1 MNPFDY
7 LAAELTADSPDDD
20 HIMALRYLLPLW
32 GDLWDD
38 APAEYENG
46 FSVIRASVAA
56 LADSPLKV
64 KMLRYVTDL
73 EMHRQLIYVGPQ
85 Y

>member
-1 MNPFDY
+1 MNPYDY
-7 LAAELTADSPDDD
+7 LAAELSADLSDDD
-20 HIMALRYLLPLW
+20 HVMALRFLLPLW

-38 APAEYENG
+38 DPAEYENG

-56 LADSPLKV
+56 LTDCPLQRR
-64 KMLRYVTDL
+64 MLRYVTDL
-73 EMHRQLIYVGPQ
+73 EMHRQLTYVGPT